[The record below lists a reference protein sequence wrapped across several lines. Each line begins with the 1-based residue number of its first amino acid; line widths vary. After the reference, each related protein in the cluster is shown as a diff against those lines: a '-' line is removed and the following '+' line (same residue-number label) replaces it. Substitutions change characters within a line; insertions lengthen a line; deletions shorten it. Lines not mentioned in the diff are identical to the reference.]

1 MSSSTFPANAGALP
15 LPGPSAQAAISARLD
30 RLPATRH
37 VWKLIGLLSL
47 GGFFEFYDL
56 FFTGYV
62 APGLFRDKI
71 LSPTTPGLFG
81 TTGIAGF
88 IASLFM
94 GLFIGTL
101 VFGFVADRF
110 GRRAIFTTSLLA
122 YTVCNVIMAFQHE
135 AFGLNL
141 WRFLA
146 GVGIGVELVT
156 IDTYIS
162 EIAPKHLRGRAFAFN
177 QVIQFAAVPI
187 VAVLAYLLVPL
198 DPFGFSG
205 WRWIVLIGSVAAVF
219 VWWIRLAVPESPR
232 WLAAHGRLA
241 EAERITAELEK
252 RVQAEYGQPLPPPPP
267 PPPPVMHGRF
277 ADIFQGVYRSRTVM
291 LVIFNIFQTVGFYG
305 FANWVP
311 TLLIDQGIDVT
322 RSLLYTFIIA
332 IAAPFGPL
340 LGYGIAD
347 RFERKWQIVGAACSI
362 GICGLL
368 FANSRATLLL
378 ILFGV
383 LLTLSSNIMSFAFHA
398 YQTELY
404 PTTIRA
410 LAVGFVYSWSRLSA
424 VFSAFVIAFFLRVF
438 GSMGV
443 FTFIA
448 GAMIIVML
456 VIGALGPR
464 TRDLPLE
471 QISH

>member
-1 MSSSTFPANAGALP
+1 
-15 LPGPSAQAAISARLD
+15 
-30 RLPATRH
+30 
-37 VWKLIGLLSL
+37 
-47 GGFFEFYDL
+47 
-56 FFTGYV
+56 
-62 APGLFRDKI
+62 
-71 LSPTTPGLFG
+71 
-81 TTGIAGF
+81 
-88 IASLFM
+88 
-94 GLFIGTL
+94 
-101 VFGFVADRF
+101 
-110 GRRAIFTTSLLA
+110 
-122 YTVCNVIMAFQHE
+122 
-135 AFGLNL
+135 
-141 WRFLA
+141 
-146 GVGIGVELVT
+146 
-156 IDTYIS
+156 
-162 EIAPKHLRGRAFAFN
+162 
-177 QVIQFAAVPI
+177 
-187 VAVLAYLLVPL
+187 
-198 DPFGFSG
+198 
-205 WRWIVLIGSVAAVF
+205 
-219 VWWIRLAVPESPR
+219 
-232 WLAAHGRLA
+232 
-241 EAERITAELEK
+241 
-252 RVQAEYGQPLPPPPP
+252 
-267 PPPPVMHGRF
+267 
-277 ADIFQGVYRSRTVM
+277 M